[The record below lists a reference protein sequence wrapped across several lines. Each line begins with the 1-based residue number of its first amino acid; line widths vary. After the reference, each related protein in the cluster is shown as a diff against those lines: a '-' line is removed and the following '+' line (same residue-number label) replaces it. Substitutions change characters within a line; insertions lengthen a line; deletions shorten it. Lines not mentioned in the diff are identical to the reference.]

1 MICMSTAGTPSTNPN
16 PTAFAP
22 IISTEM
28 FDAVPAQ
35 STMFAFFGDV
45 PGWQDGYY
53 RVTKR

>member
-1 MICMSTAGTPSTNPN
+1 MFTAGTPSTNPD
-16 PTAFAP
+16 PTAFVP

-35 STMFAFFGDV
+35 ATIFAFFCDV

-53 RVTKR
+53 KVAKK